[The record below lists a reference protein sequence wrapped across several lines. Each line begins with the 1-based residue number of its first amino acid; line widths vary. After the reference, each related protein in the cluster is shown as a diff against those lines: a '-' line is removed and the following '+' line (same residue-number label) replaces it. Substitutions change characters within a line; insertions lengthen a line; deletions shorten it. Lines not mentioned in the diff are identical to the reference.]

1 MHRQVASS
9 YQDRRQTAQEV
20 PESAFRVEYLL
31 GMPIGESDQITQ
43 TEASVGFALPPL
55 LSQLYTR
62 IANGGFGPGGGIRG
76 CIGGYGTPMSMG
88 DDAGTLL
95 GYYEWKRATSRLVDF
110 SELSDQ
116 WELGASG
123 ALELPYNVWPIH
135 LLHIADM
142 ECGMQACVDAV
153 SQHMYWTGLSHRRGM
168 FILEKTNT
176 LEEWLLSWMRGGDR
190 YE

>member
-116 WELGASG
+116 WELGAYRSMGIWSIGCLG
-123 ALELPYNVWPIH
+123 ASL
-135 LLHIADM
+135 
-142 ECGMQACVDAV
+142 
-153 SQHMYWTGLSHRRGM
+153 
-168 FILEKTNT
+168 
-176 LEEWLLSWMRGGDR
+176 
-190 YE
+190 